1 MIKTSMSQIVKDGE
15 SLVRDIS
22 PKDTLRYMRIKTAQ
36 EEFMVAVDKDF
47 IATVQQEWE
56 WPNN

>member
-1 MIKTSMSQIVKDGE
+1 MTQIVKDGE

-22 PKDTLRYMRIKTAQ
+22 PKDALRYMRIKTAQ

-56 WPNN
+56 WPSN